1 MSNGEIKI
9 PIGIRT
15 IDRREYPVHISEIK
29 PEENGD
35 DCNCVCPNCKAPL
48 RARRGKSKHAPHFA
62 HAYQTKCDHSAA
74 LESGLHKLAKR
85 IIEKN
90 HSILIPGVNENDS
103 CWFGYNINK
112 SKSESLAR
120 TSIGDIRPD
129 AVIEINGG
137 PYVIEPSIGDTRP
150 DAVTETKERPCVI
163 VEVKVTHPV
172 DGTKIKKLEALG
184 FPAFEIDLGDL
195 SKSSLENLEAIENAI
210 LRDEHRRKLLCHP
223 IDERA
228 IKYAR
233 ELSSFRN
240 DKQANRWL
248 KSYLKDCSEFPFYLD
263 IPITGEFVFT
273 CDRRIWQGELF
284 YKYVYKSKSKPD
296 TKFEPPH
303 ILEWL
308 YEKGTSDKEQKWRK
322 WLSIEKI
329 VDYQKKLTL
338 PNGQEHEILP
348 CNVIQRYL
356 HYLTLI
362 GFLSSCDYDDLGD
375 FCWYSVAKSGLLD
388 PPNRNAGNILKNILN
403 SVNRFSPDIS
413 SIIEKELAR
422 YGLTKYV
429 IINPF

>member
-48 RARRGKSKHAPHFA
+48 RARRGKGKHTPHFA
-62 HAYQTKCDHSAA
+62 HACQTKCDHSAA

-103 CWFGYNINK
+103 CWFGYNIDK

-137 PYVIEPSIGDTRP
+137 PYVIVEVIGDTRP

-172 DGTKIKKLEALG
+172 NDTKLKKLEALG
-184 FPAFEIDLGDL
+184 FPAFEIDMGDL
-195 SKSSLENLEAIENAI
+195 LNSSLEKLEAIENAI

-223 IDERA
+223 IDECA
-228 IKYAR
+228 TKYAH
-233 ELSSFRN
+233 ELSSLR
-240 DKQANRWL
+240 DDEQANRWL
-248 KSYLKDCSEFPFYLD
+248 KSNFSFVKEHPFYMD
-263 IPITGEFVFT
+263 IPIT
-273 CDRRIWQGELF
+273 D
-284 YKYVYKSKSKPD
+284 
-296 TKFEPPH
+296 
-303 ILEWL
+303 
-308 YEKGTSDKEQKWRK
+308 
-322 WLSIEKI
+322 
-329 VDYQKKLTL
+329 
-338 PNGQEHEILP
+338 
-348 CNVIQRYL
+348 
-356 HYLTLI
+356 
-362 GFLSSCDYDDLGD
+362 
-375 FCWYSVAKSGLLD
+375 
-388 PPNRNAGNILKNILN
+388 
-403 SVNRFSPDIS
+403 
-413 SIIEKELAR
+413 
-422 YGLTKYV
+422 
-429 IINPF
+429 